1 MTSEAHGY
9 LSDRWSQFRNWAHEY
24 GLSRK
29 LAFALAVA
37 AVVSGITTY
46 AAITGSEPLARNSRT
61 VVLLLLVNLTLLLSL
76 AAIVVRRLVQLWVER
91 RRGSAG
97 SRLHTRLV
105 AQFSLIAVAP
115 AIVVGVFSAL
125 FLNFGLQN
133 WFSERVRT
141 AVTTSVAVAEAY
153 LDEHRKVIR
162 ADTEAMAGDLNRIAP
177 VYYRS
182 SARFSQF
189 LSAQAR
195 LRSLSETVVF
205 TRDQGILARSQLTFA
220 FDIDDIPE
228 EALARA
234 ENGEL
239 VFFSSDADDRVRAVI
254 RLDRLPDAFLYVAK
268 NVDPRVIAHVE
279 SNRSAATAYEKLE
292 RDRSSIQITFLL
304 IFSVVALLLL
314 LVAVWL
320 GLSFAT
326 RIVRP
331 VSALVGAADQVRA
344 GNLAVHVSEDRND
357 DEIGTLIRAFN
368 RMTGQLDAQRSE
380 LIEAN
385 RQLDERRRFTEA
397 VLAGVGA
404 GVVGLDGDGRVTL
417 PNRSALTLLA
427 LDRAAMVGHRLGEL
441 VPEMTPLIEEARQ
454 RPERVAQGQVT
465 IERGGE
471 GRHLLVRVATEQA
484 AGAQAGYVV
493 TFDDIT
499 QLVAAQRTAAWS
511 DIARRIAHEIKNP
524 LTPIQLSAE
533 RLKRKYLKEI
543 SSDRDTFSNCTD
555 TIIRHVLDIG
565 RLVDEFSS
573 FARMPAPVFR
583 IENLADIVDRAL
595 VLQRMARPEIHYVK
609 LSPAETV
616 EVRCDHRQISQVLTN
631 LLQNAADS
639 IEARRATEPGRVEV
653 RVERGEGRHVTLYVE
668 DNGKGF
674 PRGALR
680 ARLTEPYVTT
690 REKGTGLGLAIV
702 KKIMDDHGGTL
713 VLADRPGG
721 GASVRIV
728 FERPAALTNA
738 AE

>member
-1 MTSEAHGY
+1 
-9 LSDRWSQFRNWAHEY
+9 
-24 GLSRK
+24 
-29 LAFALAVA
+29 
-37 AVVSGITTY
+37 
-46 AAITGSEPLARNSRT
+46 
-61 VVLLLLVNLTLLLSL
+61 
-76 AAIVVRRLVQLWVER
+76 
-91 RRGSAG
+91 
-97 SRLHTRLV
+97 
-105 AQFSLIAVAP
+105 
-115 AIVVGVFSAL
+115 
-125 FLNFGLQN
+125 
-133 WFSERVRT
+133 
-141 AVTTSVAVAEAY
+141 
-153 LDEHRKVIR
+153 
-162 ADTEAMAGDLNRIAP
+162 
-177 VYYRS
+177 
-182 SARFSQF
+182 
-189 LSAQAR
+189 
-195 LRSLSETVVF
+195 
-205 TRDQGILARSQLTFA
+205 
-220 FDIDDIPE
+220 
-228 EALARA
+228 
-234 ENGEL
+234 
-239 VFFSSDADDRVRAVI
+239 
-254 RLDRLPDAFLYVAK
+254 
-268 NVDPRVIAHVE
+268 
-279 SNRSAATAYEKLE
+279 
-292 RDRSSIQITFLL
+292 
-304 IFSVVALLLL
+304 
-314 LVAVWL
+314 
-320 GLSFAT
+320 
-326 RIVRP
+326 
-331 VSALVGAADQVRA
+331 
-344 GNLAVHVSEDRND
+344 
-357 DEIGTLIRAFN
+357 
-368 RMTGQLDAQRSE
+368 
-380 LIEAN
+380 
-385 RQLDERRRFTEA
+385 
-397 VLAGVGA
+397 
-404 GVVGLDGDGRVTL
+404 VTL

-441 VPEMTPLIEEARQ
+441 VPEMTPLIEEARL

-609 LSPAETV
+609 LLPAETV